1 MPLLYKNPQFVNA
14 QRHAKAGLR
23 ESSDFGFAR
32 ETNSV
37 PLGADE
43 VFYIQAYCPVVF
55 TVSEPALPVAVL
67 GIGGN
72 TNSFVEADG
81 RWRAGVP
88 TPAYI
93 RRYPFISAID
103 PTAQRLVLAVD
114 EASPNFVM
122 NGGRPL
128 FEKGVPSELA
138 NAALQFCVAFQQQLD
153 LARTI
158 GEALATADLLVAR
171 RVDVRLANGQT
182 LSLDG
187 FRVID
192 EVKFNA
198 LPDETFLAWR
208 KNNWLG
214 VIYAQM
220 LSMRRWEVFA
230 GTPPRA

>member
-1 MPLLYKNPQFVNA
+1 LLYKNPQFVNL

-23 ESSDFGFAR
+23 ETADYGFAR

-43 VFYIQAYCPVVF
+43 VFYMQAYCPVVF
-55 TVSEPALPVAVL
+55 TASDPALPVAVL
-67 GIGGN
+67 GIGGS

-81 RWRAGVP
+81 RWRTGVP
-88 TPAYI
+88 VPAYI
-93 RRYPFISAID
+93 RRYPFITAVDPAAKRIHLAID
-103 PTAQRLVLAVD
+103 ESA
-114 EASPNFVM
+114 PNFVLE
-122 NGGRPL
+122 GGRPL
-128 FEKGVPSELA
+128 FENGAPSELA
-138 NAALQFCVAFQQQLD
+138 NAALRFCAAFQQQLD

-158 GEALATADLLVAR
+158 GEAVTAAGLLAER
-171 RVDVRLANGQT
+171 RVDLRLAGGQT
-182 LSLDG
+182 RSLDG

-192 EVKFNA
+192 EPKLNA

-230 GTPPRA
+230 DLPPRT